1 MDACFSYNCKFGIA
15 SVLTEK
21 INILKPAERC
31 QWYYNQNICSTVLP
45 WKKCPQITNAG
56 MLEI

>member
-21 INILKPAERC
+21 INIEAGRTLPM
-31 QWYYNQNICSTVLP
+31 VL
-45 WKKCPQITNAG
+45 
-56 MLEI
+56 